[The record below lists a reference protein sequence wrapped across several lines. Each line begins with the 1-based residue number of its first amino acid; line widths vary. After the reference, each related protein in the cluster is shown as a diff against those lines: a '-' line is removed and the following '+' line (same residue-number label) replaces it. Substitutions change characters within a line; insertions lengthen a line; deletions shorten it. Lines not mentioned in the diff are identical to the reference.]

1 MLLFLVTSSV
11 SVTFANHGHEHG
23 GHHHHGG
30 EVCDDNAYGELSG
43 GGWGG
48 QFFFVICNINV
59 SNAVLKHSSTITYV
73 IMTFTLINEL
83 N

>member
-1 MLLFLVTSSV
+1 MTIKMSKCVMLLFLVMLGV

-43 GGWGG
+43 GVGGG
-48 QFFFVICNINV
+48 QFFFR
-59 SNAVLKHSSTITYV
+59 
-73 IMTFTLINEL
+73 EG
-83 N
+83 